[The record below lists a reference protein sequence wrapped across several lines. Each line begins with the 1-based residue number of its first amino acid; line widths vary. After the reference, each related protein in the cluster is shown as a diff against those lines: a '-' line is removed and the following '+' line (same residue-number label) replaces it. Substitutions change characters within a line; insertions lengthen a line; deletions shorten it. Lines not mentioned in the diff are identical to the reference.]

1 MPVIN
6 FAGLA
11 SGIDSTALIEA
22 TSEATRKSRV
32 TPSKEKVA
40 SLEDANSAFEQLTT
54 NLTTLKTNLSRFT
67 TLSGGGVS
75 KSATSSKESVV
86 TATTTNAA
94 INGSYSLTVTTLA
107 SNHTLSFA
115 TSYASTS
122 TPVQA
127 GLGASTDV
135 TFQIGSGTSPENVV
149 VTVPDG
155 AFTIAS
161 FVTAFNAASSTAEA
175 SLVNVGTT
183 ASPSYKIVVSSN
195 NEGTNLGFITTTI
208 GGALTNL
215 SPVSESP
222 ATNALFSITGIGS
235 ISRSSNT
242 VSDVVT
248 GLTLSLVSAGTSTVR
263 IAEDA
268 TTTISQVQEFV
279 DSYNAIV
286 SFIAEN
292 NLITRDDSAAEIK
305 NVFGPLANTRTDD
318 NALTNLRTAIASA
331 TASGGSTVRV
341 FSDLGITTERDG
353 TLKFDSTKLQTAVA
367 AEPASV
373 SALLQDFADEVA
385 STGGTIDIYIRFN
398 GLFDVNVN
406 SNKTQITSLNERIAE
421 AERQIERTAENMR
434 LRFARLE
441 STIGRMQ
448 QQQQSLTQSLA
459 GLG

>member
-1 MPVIN
+1 
-6 FAGLA
+6 
-11 SGIDSTALIEA
+11 
-22 TSEATRKSRV
+22 
-32 TPSKEKVA
+32 
-40 SLEDANSAFEQLTT
+40 
-54 NLTTLKTNLSRFT
+54 
-67 TLSGGGVS
+67 
-75 KSATSSKESVV
+75 
-86 TATTTNAA
+86 
-94 INGSYSLTVTTLA
+94 
-107 SNHTLSFA
+107 
-115 TSYASTS
+115 
-122 TPVQA
+122 
-127 GLGASTDV
+127 
-135 TFQIGSGTSPENVV
+135 
-149 VTVPDG
+149 
-155 AFTIAS
+155 
-161 FVTAFNAASSTAEA
+161 
-175 SLVNVGTT
+175 
-183 ASPSYKIVVSSN
+183 
-195 NEGTNLGFITTTI
+195 
-208 GGALTNL
+208 
-215 SPVSESP
+215 
-222 ATNALFSITGIGS
+222 
-235 ISRSSNT
+235 
-242 VSDVVT
+242 
-248 GLTLSLVSAGTSTVR
+248 
-263 IAEDA
+263 
-268 TTTISQVQEFV
+268 VQEFV